1 MDKLRSYINESLEEL
16 RTKMTWPTWT
26 NLQQTTGIVLMAC
39 ALLAVII
46 FTMDFVSNFALKLL
60 YGVK

>member
-1 MDKLRSYINESLEEL
+1 MDRLRNYINESIDEL
-16 RTKMTWPTWT
+16 RTKMTWPTWI

-46 FTMDFVSNFALKLL
+46 FAMDFVSNFALKLL